1 MSRIALNK
9 NTNRFSIKR
18 LTLYAAAVSFLL
30 FDNYI
35 APPGIRPFDFLGWAI
50 LLVAMAVGWLD
61 IRLKSTLSDP
71 RFLLCAVIVLPGLV
85 LGIGL
90 QNSWSALLLSLGL
103 MGFLILNGSRL
114 FEANLLGIL
123 KFALLILAFGM
134 FFQFLLLILTGE
146 VTPMLFLV
154 TEEAT
159 RSNFGGL
166 FYRPTGFYIEPSEHS
181 LAVFTLMCA
190 YATLTKRKDWIVA
203 LAAVSIAL
211 SLSLAGILA
220 VLAFYAIPVI
230 GRLSVR
236 YFTHLA
242 IAAGVFFIIFIIAQE
257 FDAFQLGVLNRIDTV
272 IAGGDGSAR
281 DRLML
286 LFDAKCHAFLSDK
299 ALLFPILGSGASSD
313 AFTDYCGANNI
324 AWMLFSL
331 GYVGTFVF
339 ILLVFYNVRS
349 MPLIVFVCVYIL
361 FASQLSSFGFFWM
374 YAAILTVLL
383 RKHHNQKKLVQFD
396 KMRDACQ

>member
-1 MSRIALNK
+1 MFRMALNK

-30 FDNYI
+30 FGNYI

-50 LLVAMAVGWLD
+50 LFVAMAMGWLD
-61 IRLKSTLSDP
+61 IRLKSIFTDP
-71 RFLLCAVIVLPGLV
+71 RFLLSAVIVLPGLV

-90 QNSWSALLLSLGL
+90 QNSWSVLLLSLGL
-103 MGFLILNGSRL
+103 VGFLILNGSRL
-114 FEANLLGIL
+114 FETNLLGIL
-123 KFALLILAFGM
+123 KFSLLILSFGM

-146 VTPMLFLV
+146 VKPMLFLV

-159 RSNFGGL
+159 RSDFGGL

-211 SLSLAGILA
+211 SLSLTGILA

-230 GRLSVR
+230 ARLSVR
-236 YFTHLA
+236 YITHLA
-242 IAAGVFFIIFIIAQE
+242 IAVGVFFMVFIIVQQ
-257 FDAFQLGVLNRIDTV
+257 FDAFQLGVLSRMDTV
-272 IAGGDGSAR
+272 LAGDDGSAH

-286 LFDAKCHAFLSDK
+286 LFEAKCHAFLIDK
-299 ALLFPILGSGASSD
+299 ALLFPLVGAGVSSD
-313 AFTDYCGANNI
+313 AFTNYCGANNI
-324 AWMLFSL
+324 SWMLFSL
-331 GYVGTFVF
+331 GYVGCFVF
-339 ILLVFYNVRS
+339 IFFVFYSVRK
-349 MPLIVFVCVYIL
+349 MPLIVFACVYIL
-361 FASQLSSFGFFWM
+361 FASQLSSYGFFWM
-374 YAAILTVLL
+374 YVAILTTIS
-383 RKHHNQKKLVQFD
+383 RKNHNQKTNGNLTKYE
-396 KMRDACQ
+396 MCTS